1 MFGQPPTMNIS
12 INPYKLNNPM
22 STNNNLT
29 PPCLALPASDLAY
42 RVTASGFDKPSED
55 DWVASQIYS
64 YAGVYQYGYAYDD
77 QPQEKPKD
85 RLESAC
91 LIYIDYGGH
100 LTLSFRGTAGNTT
113 CGVIKDWSTN
123 LDCDL
128 VAMKT
133 PQGELEVHHGFKK
146 ELDVIWKG
154 IMHWVRHFDP
164 EAKRKI
170 NITGHSQ
177 GGALAFIAAVKL
189 AQEKTDEGKHYNNI
203 QGVTTFAAP
212 KPGGLSFAK
221 YYNDLKLQNEVT
233 LGSVTVRYENTAD
246 LVPLLPPN
254 VNINYENYEWIKKI
268 IFGLLDS
275 EYIRNLG
282 GPECRDYITKLVAH
296 LEKMQVKDFLSGF
309 YPVGDHLCFIKY
321 NGDTKMLNREEN
333 EECITLDFSNWM
345 MNFCYKFGI
354 FSHSVEA
361 TPNIDWEEI
370 INKIKEY
377 VYPKVHQLLEAHTL
391 QPGNGY
397 MLAACPNE
405 AFAKGSDGKEFMHAS
420 KSE

>member
-1 MFGQPPTMNIS
+1 
-12 INPYKLNNPM
+12 M

-100 LTLSFRGTAGNTT
+100 LTLSFRGTAGKGN
-113 CGVIKDWSTN
+113 CGMLKDWLTN

-128 VAMKT
+128 VKMKT

-177 GGALAFIAAVKL
+177 GGALAFIAATKL
-189 AQEKTDEGKHYNNI
+189 AQEKTPEGKYYNNI

-212 KPGGLSFAK
+212 KPGSLSFAN

-246 LVPLLPPN
+246 LVPLLPPKFGFPSKVPEWLDIIVQLMKN
-254 VNINYENYEWIKKI
+254 VAIVVIDMIDIPQEEFGCKNVRKELRHI
-268 IFGLLDS
+268 IDVM
-275 EYIRNLG
+275 
-282 GPECRDYITKLVAH
+282 TK
-296 LEKMQVKDFLSGF
+296 DTLSKEF
-309 YPVGDHLCFIKY
+309 YPVGDTLKFIGYKGKITSPSQKAKEGEISEYTLVWIENFLDKISNNSDYGNQMIENIKNWDFIEAAKNAKKIYDEIMKKPEHLV
-321 NGDTKMLNREEN
+321 T
-333 EECITLDFSNWM
+333 T
-345 MNFCYKFGI
+345 
-354 FSHSVEA
+354 
-361 TPNIDWEEI
+361 
-370 INKIKEY
+370 
-377 VYPKVHQLLEAHTL
+377 LLEAHTL

-405 AFAKGSDGKEFMHAS
+405 AFAKGSDGKEFIHAS
-420 KSE
+420 KSK